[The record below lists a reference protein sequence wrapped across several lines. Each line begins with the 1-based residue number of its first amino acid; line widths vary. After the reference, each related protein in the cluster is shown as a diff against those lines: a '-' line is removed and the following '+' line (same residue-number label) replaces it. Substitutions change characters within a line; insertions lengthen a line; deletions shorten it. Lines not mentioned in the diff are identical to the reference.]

1 MLLQKINQACARM
14 RQGNPTVADYRLILN
29 YPRMAAM
36 FMKKH

>member
-1 MLLQKINQACARM
+1 M

-36 FMKKH
+36 FMKNH